1 MVGGH
6 RIAIS
11 RLHSLFYFAYSH
23 SVLTATCSDITSMI
37 TEAVIKDI
45 YKSYNKPCKDEAE
58 LNLPYFIRLL
68 NPNHQIR
75 VEGDE
80 VVVGNIEE
88 FSPFKRFLKRG
99 LYAVLE
105 FDRNVAFVFQSHI
118 LFFNKKEPKMSVHF
132 RPPESKKPSLWE
144 RLFGHGDDDDDDFD
158 MDMDMDADDSRKS

>member
-1 MVGGH
+1 MAGGH

-11 RLHSLFYFAYSH
+11 RLHSLSLLHSLFYFAYSH

-68 NPNHQIR
+68 NP
-75 VEGDE
+75 
-80 VVVGNIEE
+80 
-88 FSPFKRFLKRG
+88 
-99 LYAVLE
+99 
-105 FDRNVAFVFQSHI
+105 VAFVFQSHI